1 MVKELGIAKG
11 SVYQYFEGKLDLFL
25 YLVGECNQTKMK
37 YIGEITR
44 KSYPDFWAFFRALY
58 ECGYKFDSE
67 NPLQSHFL
75 FNLIEN
81 LNSPSIKHLH
91 NEMLSQTVKAFE
103 EMVEYE
109 ISAALFREDI
119 PVKVM
124 GFMLYKVG
132 VSIQEQLIFSKT
144 IEPLKSIENNTSV
157 FLNKKEEL
165 MKTVDDYIR
174 LIKPSFDK

>member
-1 MVKELGIAKG
+1 
-11 SVYQYFEGKLDLFL
+11 
-25 YLVGECNQTKMK
+25 
-37 YIGEITR
+37 
-44 KSYPDFWAFFRALY
+44 
-58 ECGYKFDSE
+58 
-67 NPLQSHFL
+67 
-75 FNLIEN
+75 
-81 LNSPSIKHLH
+81 
-91 NEMLSQTVKAFE
+91 MLSQTVKAFE